1 MKDKDMKRL
10 LNQCADNSKTESD
23 ISAEEIKQAVM
34 AKINGN
40 APEAEIENGE
50 FVQPTFVNTRPKRKY
65 ALTAAAAV
73 VCVGVGA
80 AGIAVA
86 NGGIGD
92 GDFSAFTETTE
103 NTSET
108 AEEYVWEEENAV
120 MIPLLDGQVWYYDPV
135 NDSVKG
141 EYHHE
146 NNKIQF
152 EVSQDDQLWFT
163 VDGERINITEAAGE
177 KDYYVYTY
185 INSGTGKEH
194 QMVIANTTDPFY
206 CGYMEIYPLGE
217 YYGGDGCNVHIA
229 TDIVD
234 IKDTYNTSADDM
246 VRGEHYWFKA
256 ALDDMGFVRDESEEG
271 EKIFSSWSYSVT
283 NILPC
288 DSYTFNLADGTQIKW
303 IDGENRFDL
312 DDGTKIIQQNDG
324 ERCWQ
329 ENKVGTETDNVIKV
343 ENGKI
348 YYTAYREK
356 TDITGKTDSDTPYV
370 RRYLN
375 PLFDTPVF
383 ALAETRKHIE
393 PIHYIIVGGTEE
405 GGDLGYA
412 ELLSCEGKWYGSTYN
427 AVVGGELRPWLKAVL
442 DVLFDDLNADNFLE
456 KCTMSSDRAVI
467 EQFAQMVNMLDGSWE
482 NGSQQSMP
490 QWDIFE
496 IEDGKLW
503 FTGNGERID
512 VAEAAGDK
520 DYFIYRYTPEGSID
534 ERIVIGANTADI
546 DEVGY
551 LEIYSV
557 YDMEHGEYTHY
568 RGLGDNVYLWKEN
581 IEDGVEDIKPWVK
594 NAFEELGLRLADN
607 NVIAVNEVVIG
618 RG

>member
-1 MKDKDMKRL
+1 MKRL

-86 NGGIGD
+86 NGGIGN
-92 GDFSAFTETTE
+92 GDFSALTETTE

-120 MIPLLDGQVWYYDPV
+120 MIPLLDGQVLYYDTV

-141 EYHHE
+141 EYHRE
-146 NNKIQF
+146 YNKIQF
-152 EVSQDDQLWFT
+152 KVSQDDQLWFT
-163 VDGERINITEAAGE
+163 VDDEKINITEAAGE

-185 INSGTGKEH
+185 INSGSGKEH
-194 QMVIANTTDPFY
+194 QMVVANTTDPFY
-206 CGYMEIYPLGE
+206 CGYVEIYRLGE
-217 YYGGDGCNVHIA
+217 HYCGEGDNCYIPVYTGN
-229 TDIVD
+229 
-234 IKDTYNTSADDM
+234 IKDLDD
-246 VRGEHYWFKA
+246 RFFEHYWFKA
-256 ALDDMGFVRDESEEG
+256 ALYDLGFVDDSTEGKHFSLWSESC
-271 EKIFSSWSYSVT
+271 S

-288 DSYTFNLADGTQIKW
+288 DPYTFNLADGTQIKW
-303 IDGENRFDL
+303 FDGENRYYL
-312 DDGTKIIQQNDG
+312 DDGTKIIEKNDG
-324 ERCWQ
+324 ARCWQ
-329 ENKVGTETDNVIKV
+329 ENKVGLETDNVIKA
-343 ENGKI
+343 ENGRI

-370 RRYLN
+370 RQYFN
-375 PLFDTPVF
+375 PLVDPPIFDP
-383 ALAETRKHIE
+383 LPETCKHIE

-412 ELLSCEGKWYGSTYN
+412 ELLSCNDKWYTSTYN
-427 AVVGGELRPWLKAVL
+427 AVIDGELRPWLRTAL
-442 DVLFDDLNADNFLE
+442 DALFDDLNADNFLE
-456 KCTMSSDRAVI
+456 KCMYHNKAEIPMNEADTEVHL
-467 EQFAQMVNMLDGSWE
+467 AQMVYMLDGSWE
-482 NGSQQSMP
+482 DGSQQSMP

-534 ERIVIGANTADI
+534 ERIVIGENTGEVD
-546 DEVGY
+546 DVEEVGY

-557 YDMEHGEYTHY
+557 YDMEHGVYTHY
-568 RGLGDNVYLWKEN
+568 RGLGNKVYLWKEN

>member
-1 MKDKDMKRL
+1 MKRL
-10 LNQCADNSKTESD
+10 LNQCADNSKAESD

-34 AKINGN
+34 AKIKGN
-40 APEAEIENGE
+40 APTTEVENEE
-50 FVQPTFVNTRPKRKY
+50 FVQPTFVNTKPKRKY
-65 ALTAAAAV
+65 ALTAAAAA

-80 AGIAVA
+80 VGIAVA

-120 MIPLLDGQVWYYDPV
+120 TFTLLNGQVWYFDPV
-135 NDSVKG
+135 NSSLKGDS
-141 EYHHE
+141 HPE
-146 NNKIQF
+146 NSKIQF

-185 INSGTGKEH
+185 VNGGTGKEH

-206 CGYMEIYPLGE
+206 CGYIEIYPLVGE

-229 TDIVD
+229 TNIVD
-234 IKDTYNTSADDM
+234 IKDPSHLSANDA
-246 VRGEHYWFKA
+246 RYGKHYWFKA
-256 ALDDMGFVRDESEEG
+256 ALDDMGFVLDSEEG
-271 EKIFSSWSYSVT
+271 EKILSSWSSSAT
-283 NILPC
+283 TILPC
-288 DSYTFNLADGTQIKW
+288 DAYTFNLADGTQIKW
-303 IDGENRFDL
+303 
-312 DDGTKIIQQNDG
+312 NDG
-324 ERCWQ
+324 ERCWH
-329 ENKVGTETDNVIKV
+329 EDKVGTETDNVIKS
-343 ENGKI
+343 ENGRI
-348 YYTAYREK
+348 YYTAYKEK
-356 TDITGKTDSDTPYV
+356 TDITGKTDSDIPYV
-370 RRYLN
+370 RLYINPLYDSETNEYLN
-375 PLFDTPVF
+375 IRHF
-383 ALAETRKHIE
+383 
-393 PIHYIIVGGTEE
+393 IIAGGTEE

-412 ELLSCEGKWYGSTYN
+412 ELLSCEDKWYVSTYN
-427 AVVGGELRPWLKAVL
+427 AVIDGELRPWLETAL
-442 DVLFDDLNADNFLE
+442 DVLFDDLSADNFLE

-467 EQFAQMVNMLDGSWE
+467 VEFAQMVYMLDGSWE
-482 NGSQQSMP
+482 HGSQQSMP

-534 ERIVIGANTADI
+534 ERIVIGENTGEVD
-546 DEVGY
+546 DVEEVGY

-557 YDMEHGEYTHY
+557 YDAEHGVYTHY
-568 RGLGDNVYLWKEN
+568 RGLGNKVYLWKEN